1 MHPARSG
8 LRPRGENG
16 QASFA
21 LLSPS
26 PSRSPRNRCGSGP
39 IAVKSARTS
48 VVAETTGAQAPP
60 PSHAPCQPAN
70 RDPGAAFGLRVT
82 FVPTGNDCSQ
92 SPGQLIPAGSL
103 ETSPPPS
110 TVTRRFAVFEGG
122 GGGGGPPGR
131 STVQR
136 CVSRAVYVVP
146 ARSLFV
152 AVTRKTW
159 TPSPRPEYVFGE
171 LQAAARAPSSEHVNS
186 AVSFA
191 TQPNVAD
198 AEAEVLGGALVILT
212 VRAALASAPVVSPT
226 ASSTIAAATILNPRA
241 RVIHYPAST

>member
-1 MHPARSG
+1 MPIVAAPPQGSPSEMSIPLCSIRSMTALRSRPTTFSPLTPSVFWRATSRALSTSATNPSAPLRRSTAVHPARSG
-8 LRPRGENG
+8 LKPRGELG

-26 PSRSPRNRCGSGP
+26 PSRSPRYRCGCGP
-39 IAVKSARTS
+39 NAVNRARTS
-48 VVAETTGAQAPP
+48 VVAETAGAQAPP
-60 PSHAPCQPAN
+60 PSQAPCQPAN

-131 STVQR
+131 SMVQR
-136 CVSRAVYVVP
+136 CVSRAV
-146 ARSLFV
+146 
-152 AVTRKTW
+152 
-159 TPSPRPEYVFGE
+159 
-171 LQAAARAPSSEHVNS
+171 
-186 AVSFA
+186 
-191 TQPNVAD
+191 
-198 AEAEVLGGALVILT
+198 
-212 VRAALASAPVVSPT
+212 
-226 ASSTIAAATILNPRA
+226 
-241 RVIHYPAST
+241 